1 MKPSTPAR
9 PRELTPEEKAAQV
22 ARFLSQKR
30 ESFALSAFA
39 GLMQNPALP
48 QFALIREGLRQGKEY
63 RSIDLRPVAEAA
75 VQAAD
80 ALMEKLY
87 PIVKE
92 GEEAPEK

>member
-39 GLMQNPALP
+39 GA
-48 QFALIREGLRQGKEY
+48 IRADGMKH
-63 RSIDLRPVAEAA
+63 DPKAVAEWS

-87 PIVKE
+87 PIAKGTEKE
-92 GEEAPEK
+92 PEKSLQTDFD

>member
-1 MKPSTPAR
+1 MKPSAPVAR
-9 PRELTPEEKAAQV
+9 PRELTPEEKAEQV

-39 GLMQNPALP
+39 GAIRADGMQHDPKA
-48 QFALIREGLRQGKEY
+48 
-63 RSIDLRPVAEAA
+63 VAEWS

-92 GEEAPEK
+92 GEEAPAE

>member
-9 PRELTPEEKAAQV
+9 PKELTPQEKADQI

-48 QFALIREGLRQGKEY
+48 QIALIREGLRQGEEY
-63 RSIDLRPVAEAA
+63 RSIDLRPVAE
-75 VQAAD
+75 AAD